1 MYCEWISS
9 SLAPPLLSEIT
20 DLLPKPAFRCA
31 SGCRF
36 FRQSH
41 CLYHRKTTR
50 SYKDYIGLYLDV
62 IYHSLRS
69 GGHRKGISALPSGCM
84 ECPGKFHSTEVFVR
98 LACI

>member
-20 DLLPKPAFRCA
+20 DLLPKPAFCCA

-62 IYHSLRS
+62 IYHSLRQGFCELQS
-69 GGHRKGISALPSGCM
+69 DSESKQISAAGS
-84 ECPGKFHSTEVFVR
+84 E
-98 LACI
+98 